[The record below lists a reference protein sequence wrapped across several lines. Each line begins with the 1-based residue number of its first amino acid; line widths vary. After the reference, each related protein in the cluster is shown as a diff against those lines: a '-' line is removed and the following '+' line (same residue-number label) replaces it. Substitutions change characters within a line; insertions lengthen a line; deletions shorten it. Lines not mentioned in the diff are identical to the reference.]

1 MPQVVGYKGFETM
14 ENYNTVSSKL
24 VVVVYENSNYKAL
37 FEKIVVFWV
46 CALVWKLVLW
56 SFECMIKSKQTTF
69 LQRNPDM
76 TIIVEYVKQDSDIG
90 HFTGSLETGPVF
102 SRIELWDCLGDED
115 RPRLLRNLLMAHFGK
130 E

>member
-14 ENYNTVSSKL
+14 ENYKTVSPKL

-37 FEKIVVFWV
+37 FGKIVMFWV
-46 CALVWKLVLW
+46 CARVWKLVLW
-56 SFECMIKSKQTTF
+56 RFECMMKSKQTTF

-76 TIIVEYVKQDSDIG
+76 TIVVEYVNQDSDIR
-90 HFTGSLETGPVF
+90 HFTVSLETGPVF
-102 SRIELWDCLGDED
+102 SRIALWDCLGDED